1 MSEMLKTLQ
10 ADMIAAMKAGDK
22 ARKDVL
28 SQLISR
34 AKLIAKNDKNRDVTD
49 RDVIQAVE
57 KTIKDTSDTR
67 DFAIKAGRDTQ
78 AFEFEI
84 ATVSEY
90 LPLQLTKEELVNL
103 VTNLVGK
110 GPEGKAV
117 RGFVMKNMNQDY
129 KGQFNPQDVNQILSD
144 MGI

>member
-10 ADMIAAMKAGDK
+10 TDMITAMKAGAK

-28 SQLISR
+28 SQLIAR
-34 AKLIAKNDKNRDVTD
+34 TKLLAKNDKNRDVTD

-67 DFAIKAGRDTQ
+67 EFAVNAGRDTEM
-78 AFEFEI
+78 FDFEI

-90 LPLQLTKEELVNL
+90 LPKQLTRDELVKL
-103 VTNLVGK
+103 VSDFVSR
-110 GPEGKAV
+110 GPEGKAI
-117 RGFVMKNMNQDY
+117 RGFVMKNMNADY
-129 KGQFNPQDVNQILSD
+129 KGSFNPQDVNQILSE